1 MGRAALGRPF
11 CFLGLHIGL
20 FGQSGTFAVANDY
33 SPAYAEKNM
42 RGMILVGVILIVAGI
57 VGLVINV
64 VPIHHQE
71 QVAKVGPITA
81 TKDTE
86 TDYIIPPW
94 ASVIVIVVGAGL
106 AYAGTRRT

>member
-1 MGRAALGRPF
+1 
-11 CFLGLHIGL
+11 
-20 FGQSGTFAVANDY
+20 
-33 SPAYAEKNM
+33 M
-42 RGMILVGVILIVAGI
+42 RGLTLVGVIVIVLGI

-71 QVAKVGPITA
+71 QVAKIGPITA

-94 ASVIVIVVGAGL
+94 ASIVVIVIGAGL
-106 AYAGTRRT
+106 AFAGTRRS

>member
-1 MGRAALGRPF
+1 
-11 CFLGLHIGL
+11 
-20 FGQSGTFAVANDY
+20 
-33 SPAYAEKNM
+33 M
-42 RGMILVGVILIVAGI
+42 RGLTLVGVIVIVLGI

-71 QVAKVGPITA
+71 QVAKIGPITA

-94 ASVIVIVVGAGL
+94 ASIVVIVIGAGL
-106 AYAGTRRT
+106 AFAGTRRA